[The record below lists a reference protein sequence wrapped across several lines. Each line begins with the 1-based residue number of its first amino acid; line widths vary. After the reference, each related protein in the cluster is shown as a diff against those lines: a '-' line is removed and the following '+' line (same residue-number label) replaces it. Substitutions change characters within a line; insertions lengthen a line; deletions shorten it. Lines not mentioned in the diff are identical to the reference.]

1 LTAGLSKFSRVSSTL
16 GGLLIF
22 VGILLIGIFAL
33 ALFGLIDLAIFKSQD
48 YRGLLM
54 LVLLVISILDL
65 IAGIILAFR

>member
-1 LTAGLSKFSRVSSTL
+1 MTAGLNKFSRVSSAL

-33 ALFGLIDLAIFKSQD
+33 VLFGLIDLAIFKSQD
-48 YRGLLM
+48 YRGLFM

>member
-1 LTAGLSKFSRVSSTL
+1 MGLGKFSRVSSAL

-22 VGILLIGIFAL
+22 VGILFIGIFAL